1 MDATR
6 TPTREAKRVQTALA
20 ALLPPLEA
28 RLQRRHLALL
38 AQRLPSHFPP
48 RYKDPAPLPE
58 VADLLGAL
66 CNTVRQLEAERDEA
80 TRRLEQVVQAGGEQA
95 SAVVKR
101 QALKV
106 WISEMSHK
114 LQQWSGKPLLK
125 KYVDLDSLRAQ
136 YARQRLTCELL
147 VEVCFKL
154 LKGVVEQQLETLSP
168 DAQAES
174 CLQWLHERELETFLS
189 ARCQVGRPASR
200 ILALQGLAL
209 LIAPLP
215 DERRSRAVSSQT
227 LRALFRCLEVREDK
241 WVQLA
246 AAQVL
251 GHAARGE
258 LHALLLKR
266 LLEPVPVSDDFV
278 VRRGLLRLLP
288 EHLKGDEGL
297 ELLARLFSQPDPAE
311 SVRMQAVEVLASYPG
326 ERAMHLLKQLERAGR
341 QPEVSPRVRAMLVLT
356 WRRWLAEATPSREQ
370 AQAAILRLLL
380 EDEAELVRRTAL
392 EEALAY
398 IGSVGVEQCRRF
410 AIGLDQAL
418 RVSLARPGLSPKER
432 TRLADGMETLFLMA
446 SPERWS
452 ITQYIQEHIA
462 SLPLGKSFLLPSEK
476 VPDEQTLGRILA
488 HLTRDDFGLYAH
500 RTVGGM
506 RITRGEHFT
515 RRLWRIL
522 HELRHRA
529 PNKRQGFIHTR
540 GRAYA
545 GELRAHPGSLAE
557 ITATTVPGERLLSEQ
572 EGAWGRY
579 LPLLDD
585 LLSMSLLSQ
594 QRICL
599 FSAEGMTELYAP
611 ATLLGRLRARAEL
624 SRHYERFNSLRRL
637 ALSSSEP
644 EEQRQYLEQVTGLGF
659 EVRFVPHD
667 GRGILHQEG
676 SGLSRIFAAAAAT
689 ITPPEPGRLLELAQH
704 MSRELF
710 VRLSGGV
717 TQLALLVL
725 ALLLYMVGR
734 GVTRMQTIR
743 RARAQ
748 IPLVV
753 GGWGT
758 RGKSGTERLKAALFQ
773 GMGYEVLVKTTGC
786 EAMVIHALPDS
797 PAVELFLH
805 RPYDKATIWEQY
817 ECIRMAAQLE
827 VQVFLYEC
835 MALQPRYVQVIQED
849 WSQDDVSTLTN
860 AYPDHEDIQGPAGVD
875 VAWCIGEFIRRGGH
889 VFTTEEQMLPVLRE
903 TARVKDAQL
912 TPVSLRHS
920 DLISQDFLARFPYQ
934 EHPRN
939 IALVLALGQSLGF
952 EPDRCLMEMADKVVP
967 DIGVLKAYPWTTA
980 WGRHMQF
987 VSGNSANERT
997 GFMSNW
1003 NRMGFQQH
1011 VPAEQPGHWYV
1022 TVVNNR
1028 ADRVARSQVFAEILV
1043 RDISAHKHILIG
1055 TNIAGLMQ
1063 YLEASLDRYLL
1074 ELQLLQ
1080 PDDHTPLS
1088 ATVLERRRQ
1097 RFLRY
1102 VAQAK
1107 LPGLSAEAL
1116 LRDVSSWLAGAGDAE
1131 AARALQEDGVLLA
1144 QVEGWLD
1151 QAETSAELPLETE
1164 LDQAL
1169 QGALRTDLH
1178 AALSRAGA
1186 FQSLPTERLPIDL
1199 SREGYEQG
1207 WVRAFARALLRMRR
1221 MRGVQRVLEA
1231 GLRGELKPEE
1241 VNSGFRAAWRALFLE
1256 TLVPLYDPALTG
1268 DQIIQR
1274 LAHTCPPGVQVH
1286 VMGTQN
1292 IKGTGLDFVYRWA
1305 SVGAVEKY
1313 RELLRDTRRS
1323 RVARGLAL
1331 LREHPDYGLLDVC
1344 QALEAVE
1351 RLRQEGGLWMSLSEE
1366 VKSTQS
1372 LLKAVLEK
1380 RVAKLA
1386 AVSGGGAEQLLGL
1399 QSLEQV
1405 LEPLESVRRRDRA
1418 RQLSE
1423 ALVAGLLSHERAA
1436 AEMRK
1441 LNKEQKGGW
1450 LKAALQSDTGS

>member
-1 MDATR
+1 MNV
-6 TPTREAKRVQTALA
+6 TPTHTRETRRVQDALA

-28 RLQRRHLALL
+28 RLQRRHLGMLAL
-38 AQRLPSHFPP
+38 RLPSHFPP

-66 CNTVRQLEAERDEA
+66 CNTARQLEAEREEA
-80 TRRLEQVVQAGGEQA
+80 SRRLEQVAQAGGEQA

-106 WISEMSHK
+106 WLTELDGK
-114 LQQWSGKPLLK
+114 LAQWSGKPLLR

-136 YARQRLTCELL
+136 YARQRLKAELL
-147 VEVCFKL
+147 IEVVLKL
-154 LKGVVEQQLETLSP
+154 LHAVIERELEGLSP
-168 DAQAES
+168 SAQAEH
-174 CLQWLHERELETFLS
+174 CLQWLHERELEGFLNT
-189 ARCQVGRPASR
+189 RCLMGRPATR
-200 ILALQGLAL
+200 ALSLQALAL

-215 DERRSRAVSSQT
+215 DEKRSRAVSSQT

-251 GHAARGE
+251 GSAARGE

-278 VRRGLLRLLP
+278 VRRGLLRLMPGHLP
-288 EHLKGDEGL
+288 GDDGL
-297 ELLARLFSQPDPAE
+297 ELLARLFSQQDPAE
-311 SVRMQAVEVLASYPG
+311 SVRMQAVETLAAYPG
-326 ERAMHLLKQLERAGR
+326 ERAARLLKQLERGGK
-341 QPEVSPRVRAMLVLT
+341 QPDSSPRVRAVLAIT
-356 WRRWLAEATPSREQ
+356 WRRWLSESPSLREQ
-370 AQAAILRLLL
+370 AQAALLRLLL

-392 EEALAY
+392 EEGLAY
-398 IGSVGVEQCRRF
+398 ISSVGVEQCRRF

-432 TRLADGMETLFLMA
+432 TRLSDGMESLYLMA
-446 SPERWS
+446 SPERWKL
-452 ITQYIQEHIA
+452 TQYIQGHISGL
-462 SLPLGKSFLLPSEK
+462 SLGRSFLLPTEL

-515 RRLWRIL
+515 RRLWRIW

-585 LLSMSLLSQ
+585 LLSMALLSR

-599 FSAEGMTELYAP
+599 FSAEGMTEVYAP

-624 SRHYERFNSLRRL
+624 SRDYERLNTLRRL
-637 ALSSSEP
+637 ALSSAEP
-644 EEQRQYLEQVTGLGF
+644 EEQRQYLERITGLGYD
-659 EVRFVPHD
+659 VRFVPHD
-667 GRGILHQEG
+667 GRAVLQQEG
-676 SGLSRIFAAAAAT
+676 SGLSRIFAAAAAGM
-689 ITPPEPGRLLELAQH
+689 TPPEPGRMLELAQH

-734 GVTRMQTIR
+734 GMARMHTIR
-743 RARAQ
+743 RARAK

-797 PAVELFLH
+797 PAMELFLY

-875 VAWCIGEFIRRGGH
+875 VAWCIGEFIRRGGK

-912 TPVSLRHS
+912 IPVSLRHS
-920 DLISQDFLARFPYQ
+920 DLISQDFLERFPYQ

-952 EPDRCLMEMADKVVP
+952 EPDKCLIEMADKVVP

-1003 NRMGFQQH
+1003 NRMGFHQH
-1011 VPAEQPGHWYV
+1011 APAEQPGHWYV

-1043 RDISAHKHILIG
+1043 RDIAAHRHVLIG
-1055 TNIAGLMQ
+1055 TNISGLMQ
-1063 YLEASLDRYLL
+1063 YIESALERYLD

-1080 PDDHTPLS
+1080 PEDDGLLVEQV
-1088 ATVLERRRQ
+1088 AERRRQ

-1102 VAQAK
+1102 VSGAK
-1107 LPGLSAEAL
+1107 LPGLSAESL
-1116 LRDVSSWLAGAGDAE
+1116 LREVASWLAGAGDAE
-1131 AARALQEDGVLLA
+1131 AARTLQDDGVLLA
-1144 QVEGWLD
+1144 QLEGWLE
-1151 QAETSAELPLETE
+1151 QARTEPELALEAELEQLLNSEIRSGLQAGLE
-1164 LDQAL
+1164 
-1169 QGALRTDLH
+1169 
-1178 AALSRAGA
+1178 RAGA
-1186 FQSLPTERLPIDL
+1186 FKNLPSSTQPIDL
-1199 SREGYEQG
+1199 SAEGYQSG
-1207 WVRAFARALLRMRR
+1207 WVNAFARALVRMRR
-1221 MRGVQRVLEA
+1221 MREVQQQLEA
-1231 GLRGELKPEE
+1231 GLRGELKPEQ
-1241 VNSGFRAAWRALFLE
+1241 VNQCFRQTWRALFLE
-1256 TLVPLYDPALTG
+1256 TVVPLHDPALTG
-1268 DQIIQR
+1268 DQIIR
-1274 LAHTCPPGVQVH
+1274 TLAQCCPPGAHVH

-1313 RELLRDTRRS
+1313 REMLRDTRRS
-1323 RVARGLAL
+1323 RVARGLTL

-1351 RLRQEGGLWMSLSEE
+1351 RLRQEGGLWMSLSDE
-1366 VKSTQS
+1366 VKSTHAV
-1372 LLKAVLEK
+1372 LKGVLEK
-1380 RVAKLA
+1380 RLAKLE
-1386 AVSGGGAEQLLGL
+1386 VVKGASTQGLIGL

-1418 RQLSE
+1418 RQISE

-1450 LKAALQSDTGS
+1450 LKAALQTEP